1 MKISVVFASIFLFSL
16 SAVTYA
22 ASFYGDDKYEIVET
36 PMTWSEADAYAK
48 SKGAILVKIET
59 AEQNTWLK
67 DFLKTVD
74 TTAADGGGAIYSWLG
89 GTDSV
94 TEGAWLWGDGTQVPL
109 NDSAS
114 IWWGNGSG
122 HGAGGSEPDNFNGT
136 QHCLAVG
143 LSGWPS
149 GAPGF
154 YGTAGQWNDV
164 NCTNKLTFAIQY
176 PSAKIPQLERDALVA
191 LYNSTDGANWKDN
204 TGWMGEVGTECLWYG
219 VTCESASVTRLSIAN
234 NSLTGTIPS
243 ELGNLADLNYL
254 YLGANSLNGNIPKEL
269 GNLTNLSYLHIGNNS
284 LSGSIP
290 KELGNLTKLT
300 GIYLFSNDLT
310 GAIPQEWID
319 IKNVNYNGNLLV
331 GQGLSISSVERDA
344 LVALY
349 NSTDGANWKDNT
361 GWMGEVGTE
370 CRWYGVT
377 CLSASVT
384 QLSLFSNS
392 LTGTIPSELGN
403 LINLEWLS
411 LYNNSLSGTIPSE
424 LGSLTNLNNLYLHNN
439 SLSGTIPGELGNL
452 TNLDLVVLNNNSL
465 SGSIP
470 TELGGLTK
478 ARSLSLSS
486 NSLSGEIPAAIGNLT
501 SLKLL
506 NLNDNSLSGSIPSE
520 LGNLTNLTS
529 IVLHNNSLSGSI
541 PIELGS
547 LTNLTSL
554 YASNNSLSGTIPSEL
569 GSLSNL
575 ELVYLQNNSLSGS
588 IPTEL
593 GGLVKA
599 RNLHLS
605 NNSFSGSIPSELG
618 SLTNLEEL
626 YLYGNSLS
634 GSIPSELGNL
644 TNLIFLRLDDNS
656 LSGNIPSELGSLAN
670 LIGLYLKNNS
680 LSGSIP
686 SELGSLTSIEDL
698 ELDFNSL
705 SGSIPSELGG
715 LTSLVVL
722 GLENNSLS
730 GSIPSELGN
739 LTNLTW
745 LTLNNNSLSGSIP
758 AELGNLSNL
767 KYLWL
772 AVNSL
777 TGNIPSEL
785 GNLTKLSELT
795 LSNNN
800 LTGAVPSSLNAF
812 NIKSSAFKYE
822 PTDEWPSPYN
832 GVTPNASLG
841 LAFNNIGF
849 FRAADATLYV
859 CLRVFTDGLASS
871 VNGVGAFDIGMK
883 IFSLADATIQITKSR
898 EFNTG
903 FAFNEKAKLPD
914 CSGKFETTTGV
925 YTDII
930 QTDTSVLET
939 TWSLIDPV
947 KLILKLESSKDLT
960 AE

>member
-1 MKISVVFASIFLFSL
+1 MCRLKTRNKVVKVKYALISILFLPFAASN
-16 SAVTYA
+16 YA

-109 NDSAS
+109 NNSGS

-122 HGAGGSEPDNFNGT
+122 HGAGGSEPDNFDGT
-136 QHCLAVG
+136 QHCLAIG

-154 YGTAGQWNDV
+154 YGTAGQWNDI

-176 PSAKIPQLERDALVA
+176 PSAKIPQLERDALVE
-191 LYNSTDGANWKDN
+191 LYNSTDGVNWKDN
-204 TGWMGEVGTECLWYG
+204 TGWAGEIGTECDWFG
-219 VTCESASVTRLSIAN
+219 VTCSSGVVTRLILNN

-243 ELGNLADLNYL
+243 ELGNLT
-254 YLGANSLNGNIPKEL
+254 
-269 GNLTNLSYLHIGNNS
+269 NLTWLQLSRNS
-284 LSGSIP
+284 LSGGIP
-290 KELGNLTKLT
+290 SELGNLTKLT
-300 GIYLFSNDLT
+300 WLTLDLNYSLA
-310 GAIPQEWID
+310 GSIP
-319 IKNVNYNGNLLV
+319 
-331 GQGLSISSVERDA
+331 R
-344 LVALY
+344 
-349 NSTDGANWKDNT
+349 
-361 GWMGEVGTE
+361 EV
-370 CRWYGVT
+370 
-377 CLSASVT
+377 
-384 QLSLFSNS
+384 
-392 LTGTIPSELGN
+392 
-403 LINLEWLS
+403 
-411 LYNNSLSGTIPSE
+411 
-424 LGSLTNLNNLYLHNN
+424 
-439 SLSGTIPGELGNL
+439 GNL
-452 TNLDLVVLNNNSL
+452 TNL
-465 SGSIP
+465 
-470 TELGGLTK
+470 
-478 ARSLSLSS
+478 
-486 NSLSGEIPAAIGNLT
+486 
-501 SLKLL
+501 KLL
-506 NLNDNSLSGSIPSE
+506 NLSDNSLSGSIPSE
-520 LGNLTNLTS
+520 LGNLTKLTS
-529 IVLHNNSLSGSI
+529 IVLQNNSLSGSI

-605 NNSFSGSIPSELG
+605 NNSLSGSIPSELG
-618 SLTNLEEL
+618 GLTSLEEL

-644 TNLIFLRLDDNS
+644 TNLIFLQLDDNS
-656 LSGNIPSELGSLAN
+656 LSGNIPSELGGLAN

-795 LSNNN
+795 LSNND
-800 LTGAVPSSLNAF
+800 LTGAVPASLNGF

-903 FAFNEKAKLPD
+903 FAFNEKAQLPD

-925 YTDII
+925 YSDII

-939 TWSLIDPV
+939 TWSLVDPV
-947 KLILKLESSKDLT
+947 NLILKLESSKDLI

>member
-1 MKISVVFASIFLFSL
+1 MKISVVFASILLFSL
-16 SAVTYA
+16 SAATHA

-67 DFLKTVD
+67 DFLKSVD

-109 NDSAS
+109 NDSGS

-122 HGAGGSEPDNFNGT
+122 HGAGGSEPDNFDGT
-136 QHCLAVG
+136 QHCLAIG

-154 YGTAGQWNDV
+154 YGTAGQWNDI

-243 ELGNLADLNYL
+243 ELGNLADLSYL

-310 GAIPQEWID
+310 GAIPQEWVD
-319 IKNVNYNGNLLV
+319 ITNVNYSGNLLV
-331 GQGLSISSVERDA
+331 GPGLSISSVERDA

-384 QLSLFSNS
+384 QLLLFSNS

-411 LYNNSLSGTIPSE
+411 LK
-424 LGSLTNLNNLYLHNN
+424 
-439 SLSGTIPGELGNL
+439 
-452 TNLDLVVLNNNSL
+452 D
-465 SGSIP
+465 
-470 TELGGLTK
+470 
-478 ARSLSLSS
+478 
-486 NSLSGEIPAAIGNLT
+486 NSLSGEIPAEIGNLT
-501 SLKLL
+501 QLEWLYL
-506 NLNDNSLSGSIPSE
+506 DRNSLSGSIPSE
-520 LGNLTNLTS
+520 LGNLTKLTS
-529 IVLHNNSLSGSI
+529 IILQNNSLSGSI

-554 YASNNSLSGTIPSEL
+554 YAYNNSLSGTIPSEL

-593 GGLVKA
+593 GGLTKA
-599 RNLHLS
+599 RKLHLS
-605 NNSFSGSIPSELG
+605 NNSLSGSIPSELG
-618 SLTNLEEL
+618 GLASLEEL

-644 TNLIFLRLDDNS
+644 TNLTFLQLNDNS

-698 ELDFNSL
+698 ELDSNSL

-722 GLENNSLS
+722 GLQNNSLS

-745 LTLNNNSLSGSIP
+745 LALNNNSLSGSIP

-785 GNLTKLSELT
+785 GNLAKLSGLT
-795 LSNNN
+795 LSNND

-871 VNGVGAFDIGMK
+871 VNGVGEFDIGMK
-883 IFSLADATIQITKSR
+883 IFSLADATLQITKSR

-939 TWSLIDPV
+939 TWSLVDPV

-960 AE
+960 AQ